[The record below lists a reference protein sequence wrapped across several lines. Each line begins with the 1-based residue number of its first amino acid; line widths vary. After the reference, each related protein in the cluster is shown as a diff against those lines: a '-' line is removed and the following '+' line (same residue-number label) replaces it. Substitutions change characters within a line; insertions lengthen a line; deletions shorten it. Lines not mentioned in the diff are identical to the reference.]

1 MDNKELIVVTICHEV
16 FLSSQFNSKAH
27 SYTSESVIV
36 RFNFLARERSAHL
49 ASLDNNSG
57 LVNFNQT
64 NKNKTDQMN

>member
-1 MDNKELIVVTICHEV
+1 MDNNELIVVTICHEV
-16 FLSSQFNSKAH
+16 FLSSSIAKL
-27 SYTSESVIV
+27 SYTSEFVIV

-64 NKNKTDQMN
+64 NKKKTDQMNS